1 MENQKL
7 PNATA
12 VLILGILSIITCC
25 CYGIFSVILGTIGIV
40 LANKDAKLYAEN
52 PTNYTNYNNV
62 KIGKTLNIIG
72 IVLGVIYL
80 LIIIWMIATFGF
92 DSLQDPDLLKEEMNR
107 YFGVQ

>member
-25 CYGIFSVILGTIGIV
+25 CYGIFSVILGS
-40 LANKDAKLYAEN
+40 L
-52 PTNYTNYNNV
+52 
-62 KIGKTLNIIG
+62 G

-80 LIIIWMIATFGF
+80 LIMIWMIATFGF